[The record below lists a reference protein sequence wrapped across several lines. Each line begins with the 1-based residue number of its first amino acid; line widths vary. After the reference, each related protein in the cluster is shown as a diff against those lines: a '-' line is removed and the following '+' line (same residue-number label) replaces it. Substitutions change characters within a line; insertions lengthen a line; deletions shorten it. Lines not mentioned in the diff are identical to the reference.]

1 MQTRRMQSHSH
12 LSPLLRA
19 AVNSHPVLNAADE
32 LTLTRSI
39 VAAHVAAWTAC
50 LGALCPRASR
60 RAAILARACEEA
72 GVHVWPAEDAP
83 VAIAL
88 EDLPAA
94 VSRIRAADR
103 DHHLLRAVQAIVLAD
118 CDDTWTSPR
127 ASAASVHRAERQRY
141 SVLTT
146 ARDLRRLE
154 DRMVKHNLGL
164 VLAQANHRRKSGVP
178 FEDLVQEGCAGLLTA
193 VRRFDPER
201 SFRFSTFAKWWVRHA
216 VGRHIVNHG
225 RTVRVPSHLQELVGK
240 VLRADHDLYDSTTCT
255 PASDEQVATR
265 LGVEC
270 SQVHKARLAVR
281 GAIPLEA
288 STGDSRLA
296 FIDTIADDSADPS
309 AALDTGRLIARVRT
323 VTSNDAPHI
332 TAREA
337 HVLRACY
344 GLDGDAPA
352 TLADCGASLDLS
364 RERVRQIRQG
374 ALARLRPALAA
385 FA

>member
-1 MQTRRMQSHSH
+1 MQSHSH

-19 AVNSHPVLNAADE
+19 AITAHPVLNAADE

-60 RAAILARACEEA
+60 RAAILARACDET
-72 GVHVWPAEDAP
+72 GVQVWPVDDAP
-83 VAIAL
+83 TSIAL

-94 VSRIRAADR
+94 VSRIRATDR
-103 DHHLLRAVQAIVLAD
+103 DHHLLHAVQAIVLAD

-141 SVLTT
+141 QVLAT
-146 ARDLRRLE
+146 ARDLGRAE

-178 FEDLVQEGCAGLLTA
+178 FEDLVQEGSAGLLTA

-201 SFRFSTFAKWWVRHA
+201 GYRFSTFAMWWVRHA

-240 VLRADHDLYDSTTCT
+240 ILRADHDLYDAATCT
-255 PASDEQVATR
+255 PASDAQVAAH

-270 SQVHKARLAVR
+270 SQVHKARLAVC

-296 FIDTIADDSADPS
+296 LIDTLADDSADPS
-309 AALDTGRLIARVRT
+309 AALDDARLTARVRA
-323 VTSNDAPHI
+323 VTSNDTPHL

-344 GLDGDAPA
+344 GLDGDAPT